1 MWYGACFGGGCLVGM
16 VVMMFLLS
24 GWVRQ
29 YTKEGT
35 PSASHNSVSREIK
48 CSNRECDF
56 RNKNGVCTHRGGQ
69 WCNERR
75 TLHPA

>member
-1 MWYGACFGGGCLVGM
+1 MSWYGSIYCGLVAYVCFWIGVHSERHRKAK
-16 VVMMFLLS
+16 V
-24 GWVRQ
+24 
-29 YTKEGT
+29 GT

-56 RNKNGVCTHRGGQ
+56 RNKNGVCTNKIGSF
-69 WCNERR
+69 CSDRR

>member
-29 YTKEGT
+29 YTKVGT
-35 PSASHNSVSREIK
+35 PSASHNSAMDAICAHHLPRA
-48 CSNRECDF
+48 
-56 RNKNGVCTHRGGQ
+56 VCVWAGFGQ
-69 WCNERR
+69 CGKSACQFTPRKQ
-75 TLHPA
+75 HQ